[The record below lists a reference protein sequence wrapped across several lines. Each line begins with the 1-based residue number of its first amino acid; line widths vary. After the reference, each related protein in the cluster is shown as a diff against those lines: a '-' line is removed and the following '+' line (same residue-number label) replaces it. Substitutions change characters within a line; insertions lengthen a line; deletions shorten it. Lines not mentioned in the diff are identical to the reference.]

1 MVISA
6 AKATAVL
13 VDDYPA
19 IFGAIGE
26 ILQSVCRIVATVSDP
41 QKAVVTIKACEPD
54 IVVLDIGMS
63 GMNGFE
69 IARQLQSAGGRAKI
83 LFLTIV
89 EDGDYLY
96 AARKSGASYVIKRR
110 MHLDLVTAVRE
121 MLEGRTFFSP
131 LTAEKN
137 DLS

>member
-1 MVISA
+1 MAISA

-19 IFGAIGE
+19 VFDAIGE
-26 ILQSVCRIVATVSDP
+26 ILQNVCRIVATVSDP

-69 IARQLQSAGGRAKI
+69 IARQLRSAGGRAKI

-110 MHLDLVTAVRE
+110 MHLDLLTAVRE
-121 MLEGRTFFSP
+121 TLEGRTFFSP
-131 LTAEKN
+131 LTAEKV